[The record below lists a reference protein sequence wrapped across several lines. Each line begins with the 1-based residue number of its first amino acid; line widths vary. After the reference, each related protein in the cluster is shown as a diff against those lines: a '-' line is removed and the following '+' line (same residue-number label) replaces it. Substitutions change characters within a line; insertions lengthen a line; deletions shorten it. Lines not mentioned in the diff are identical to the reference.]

1 MSNNDLIVLL
11 VFFLIIF
18 IFGSI
23 LNILVLIVYRPN
35 SRYYASIFLIF
46 LMAFFHFIYSFLLT
60 PILIAYVALIANNAT
75 INTFFCKLVYFVQI
89 SFIGTNISLLV
100 LVSFE
105 RFKKIKLLTEN
116 KTAYVKHKVLAYDNK
131 KASLFLCVF
140 AFVISLF
147 SFAFIQS
154 KEGRCTIVNETLF
167 KVYRAVILGLQIL
180 AYGIIGFFYWKAYF
194 TFRRNKKRIFSI
206 QTPNLMISYIDIKD
220 GRNLN
225 PDSYVGL
232 SNLIVKKEWK
242 VARIFMLVSF
252 FLKLF

>member
-1 MSNNDLIVLL
+1 MIAPLA
-11 VFFLIIF
+11 FFLIIF

-46 LMAFFHFIYSFLLT
+46 LMAFFHFIYSLLVT
-60 PILIAYVALIANNAT
+60 PILIAYVALTANSAT

-116 KTAYVKHKVLAYDNK
+116 KTAYLKHKILAYDNK

-140 AFVISLF
+140 AFVLSLF
-147 SFAFIQS
+147 SFAFFQS
-154 KEGRCTIVNETLF
+154 KEGKCTIVNVTWF
-167 KVYRAVILGLQIL
+167 KVYRSVLLGFQIL

-194 TFRRNKKRIFSI
+194 TFRQNKKRIFSI
-206 QTPNLMISYIDIKD
+206 QTPNLMVSYIHIKD
-220 GRNLN
+220 NRNPN
-225 PDSYVGL
+225 PAPSVGL

-252 FLKLF
+252 SLKLY